1 MPPAIAKKANK
12 AFIVNRIHDGI
23 LNPSSNTDPMSI
35 KIVYGTCNPP
45 TIIPINPAAIGI
57 HFLLMLSLKL
67 PL

>member
-12 AFIVNRIHDGI
+12 AFVVNRIHDGI

-45 TIIPINPAAIGI
+45 TIIPINPATVG
-57 HFLLMLSLKL
+57 FRVLFMLLLKF